1 MTGRCGVVVAHGR
14 LGEGLLS
21 ALTRVAGVQDNLWAV
36 SNDELDTESLMA
48 EIESLLAER
57 GAGREAILFSDLDGG
72 SCCQACRRLLGRDSV
87 RAVFYGVNLPLMI
100 EFVFLQDLPFD
111 QFSAALL
118 TKSRG
123 ALGVHS

>member
-21 ALTRVAGVQDNLWAV
+21 ALTRVAGTQENLWAV
-36 SNDELDTESLMA
+36 SNDDLDSESLVA

-57 GAGREAILFSDLDGG
+57 TAGREAILFSDLDGG
-72 SCCQACRRLLGRDSV
+72 SCSQACRRLLASDSV
-87 RAVFYGVNLPLMI
+87 RAVFYGVNLPLLI

-111 QFSAALL
+111 EFCEALL
-118 TKSRG
+118 EKSRG

>member
-21 ALTRVAGVQDNLWAV
+21 ALTRVAGSQDNLWSV
-36 SNDELDTESLMA
+36 SNDERDTESLMS
-48 EIESLLAER
+48 EIESLIAER
-57 GAGREAILFSDLDGG
+57 GLGRETILFSDLDGG
-72 SCCQACRRLLGRDSV
+72 SCCQACRRLLASDSV
-87 RAVFYGVNLPLMI
+87 RAVFYGVNLPLLI

-111 QFSAALL
+111 EFCRALL
-118 TKSRG
+118 EKSRG